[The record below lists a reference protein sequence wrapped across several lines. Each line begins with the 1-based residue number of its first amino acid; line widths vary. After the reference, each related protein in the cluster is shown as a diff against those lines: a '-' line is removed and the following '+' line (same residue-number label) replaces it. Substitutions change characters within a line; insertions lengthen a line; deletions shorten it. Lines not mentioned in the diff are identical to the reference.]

1 MEEKKIPIMDG
12 YGLSHVEK
20 NVRPADME
28 PWRYLLN
35 QMRELVESEEYT
47 YDDVTTALGKLSTE
61 VTHKGRN
68 LLNATNIQ
76 EVMQM
81 PMFRSSVDDTRC
93 GDHQ

>member
-1 MEEKKIPIMDG
+1 MEEKRA
-12 YGLSHVEK
+12 HEF
-20 NVRPADME
+20 E
-28 PWRYLLN
+28 PWKQLLE
-35 QMRELVESEEYT
+35 QMRAVLNNGSYT